1 MDKLEN
7 GAQNGSIEYFQ
18 QLVRDAAAI
27 SMPPFVPYELTV
39 TSAARTHI
47 QSMPHILRPR
57 GVCLVWCNDR

>member
-1 MDKLEN
+1 MEPRTTPLR
-7 GAQNGSIEYFQ
+7 IL
-18 QLVRDAAAI
+18 QLKVRDAAAI

-57 GVCLVWCNDR
+57 GVCLVWGNDR